1 MKKIV
6 LTLLTLCALAI
17 GTKAY
22 AASCMTACDVNLRK
36 EPKDDARIVYTAKE
50 GERFEIVERS
60 DEWLCVRIGEDEL
73 AYVRTFLVMTE
84 DDRSAKHVRAEREE
98 TPETEAEDVRI
109 VDESDPS
116 EEDAEQAYTEEKKDE
131 TVSEEPRDGEL
142 RFTSENGEEV
152 GVGAVF
158 PIDTY
163 ADNGVDYSVLGGQVE
178 YDYYS
183 RSLDDY
189 VRDQMTSGRV
199 TRYSQAVGDWV
210 ALDYNDEE
218 DRAYVRYY
226 MDPKNF
232 IEDPVRRMMFM
243 KLDYADVDVSLLNR
257 MLQNKGVLDGKG
269 SVFKKAAREAN
280 IHPVYL
286 VAHALLE
293 TGNGRSKLATG
304 KLTADGKPTYNM
316 FGIGASDDNPLFKG
330 AARAYREGWFSVDSA
345 ITGGANFVSAAYI
358 NHPRYRQNTLYS
370 MRYRMNGPDLWHQYA
385 TDARWAHS
393 QSQTIY
399 NYMRGI
405 PSSELR
411 YRVPVFMEAQ

>member
-1 MKKIV
+1 MKKTV
-6 LTLLTLCALAI
+6 LTLLTLGALLIGNRGYAI
-17 GTKAY
+17 
-22 AASCMTACDVNLRK
+22 SCQAACDVNLRK
-36 EPKDDARIVYTAKE
+36 EPRDDARIVYIAKE
-50 GERFEIVERS
+50 GEALEIVEREG
-60 DEWLCVRIGEDEL
+60 EWLCVHIGGGEI
-73 AYVRTFLVMTE
+73 AYVRDALVMTE
-84 DDRSAKHVRAEREE
+84 EDYTAKEKRLEE
-98 TPETEAEDVRI
+98 ENKETEDVLI

-116 EEDAEQAYTEEKKDE
+116 EEKIVIPERNADE
-131 TVSEEPRDGEL
+131 SALEEPQDGEL
-142 RFTSENGEEV
+142 RFSSENGEEL

-158 PIDTY
+158 PIDVY
-163 ADNGVDYSVLGGQVE
+163 EENGVDYGAIGGHVE

-183 RSLDDY
+183 RTLDDY
-189 VRDQMTSGRV
+189 VRDQMVGGRV
-199 TRYSQAVGDWV
+199 TRYSSLVGDWV
-210 ALDYNDEE
+210 ALDYNNEE

-243 KLDYADVDVSLLNR
+243 KLDYADVDVAVLNR

-269 SVFKKAAREAN
+269 SVFKEAARDAN

-286 VAHALLE
+286 IAHALLE
-293 TGNGRSKLATG
+293 TGNGSSKLATG

-358 NHPRYRQNTLYS
+358 NNPKYRQNTLYS
-370 MRYRMNGPDLWHQYA
+370 MRYRLSGPDLWHQYA

-405 PSSELR
+405 PSSELN
-411 YRVPVFMEAQ
+411 YRVPVFMEDK

>member
-1 MKKIV
+1 MKKTM
-6 LTLLTLCALAI
+6 LTLLTLGALLIGSRGYAI
-17 GTKAY
+17 
-22 AASCMTACDVNLRK
+22 SCQAACDVNLRK
-36 EPKDDARIVYTAKE
+36 EPRDDARIVYTARE
-50 GERFEIVERS
+50 GATLEIVERKG
-60 DEWLCVRIGEDEL
+60 EWLCVHIGGGEI
-73 AYVRTFLVMTE
+73 AYVRDALVMTE
-84 DDRSAKHVRAEREE
+84 EDCAAKDAHHEE
-98 TPETEAEDVRI
+98 EKETEDVLI

-116 EEDAEQAYTEEKKDE
+116 EEGAIIPEE
-131 TVSEEPRDGEL
+131 SALEEPQDGEL
-142 RFTSENGEEV
+142 RFTSENGEEL

-158 PIDTY
+158 PIDMY
-163 ADNGVDYSVLGGQVE
+163 EENGVDYGALGGQVE

-183 RSLDDY
+183 RTLDDY
-189 VRDQMTSGRV
+189 VRDQMVGGRV
-199 TRYSQAVGDWV
+199 TRYSSLVGDWV
-210 ALDYNDEE
+210 ALDYNNEE

-243 KLDYADVDVSLLNR
+243 KLDYADVDVAVLNR

-269 SVFKKAAREAN
+269 SVFKEAARDAN

-286 VAHALLE
+286 IAHALLE
-293 TGNGRSKLATG
+293 TGNGSSKLATG

-358 NHPRYRQNTLYS
+358 NNPKYRQNTLYS
-370 MRYRMNGPDLWHQYA
+370 MRFRLSGPDLWHQYA

-405 PSSELR
+405 PSSELN
-411 YRVPVFMEAQ
+411 YRVPVFMEER

>member
-1 MKKIV
+1 MKKTV
-6 LTLLTLCALAI
+6 LTLLTLSALLIGNRGYAI
-17 GTKAY
+17 
-22 AASCMTACDVNLRK
+22 SCQATCDVNLRK
-36 EPKDDARIVYTAKE
+36 EPKDDARIVYIAKE
-50 GERFEIVERS
+50 GETLEILEREG
-60 DEWLCVRIGEDEL
+60 EWLCVRIDGGEI
-73 AYVRTFLVMTE
+73 AYVRDALVMTE
-84 DDRSAKHVRAEREE
+84 EDYAAKDVRLEL
-98 TPETEAEDVRI
+98 ETETEERDPEEVRI

-116 EEDAEQAYTEEKKDE
+116 GENTTIPEENKDE
-131 TVSEEPRDGEL
+131 SALEEPRDGEL
-142 RFTSENGEEV
+142 RFTSENGEEL

-158 PIDTY
+158 PIDSY
-163 ADNGVDYSVLGGQVE
+163 AENGVDYSALGGQVE

-183 RSLDDY
+183 RTLDDY
-189 VRDQMTSGRV
+189 VRDQMVGGRV

-210 ALDYNDEE
+210 ALDYNNEE

-243 KLDYADVDVSLLNR
+243 KLDYADVDVAVLNR

-269 SVFKKAAREAN
+269 SVFKNAARDAN

-286 VAHALLE
+286 IAHALLE
-293 TGNGRSKLATG
+293 TGNGSSKLATG

-358 NHPRYRQNTLYS
+358 NNPKYRQNTLYS
-370 MRYRMNGPDLWHQYA
+370 MRFRLSGPDLWHQYA

-393 QSQTIY
+393 QSQTMY

-405 PSSELR
+405 PSSEIN
-411 YRVPVFMEAQ
+411 YRVPVFMEEK

>member
-1 MKKIV
+1 MKKTV
-6 LTLLTLCALAI
+6 LTLLTLGALLIGNRGYAI
-17 GTKAY
+17 
-22 AASCMTACDVNLRK
+22 SCQAACDVNLRK
-36 EPKDDARIVYTAKE
+36 EPRDDARIVYIAKE
-50 GERFEIVERS
+50 GEALEIVEREG
-60 DEWLCVRIGEDEL
+60 EWLCVHIGGGEI
-73 AYVRTFLVMTE
+73 AYVRDALVMTE
-84 DDRSAKHVRAEREE
+84 EDYAAKENRLEE
-98 TPETEAEDVRI
+98 EKKETEDVLI
-109 VDESDPS
+109 IDESDPS
-116 EEDAEQAYTEEKKDE
+116 EETAIASEENKDE
-131 TVSEEPRDGEL
+131 PALEEPRDGEL
-142 RFTSENGEEV
+142 RFTSENGAEV

-158 PIDTY
+158 PIDSY
-163 ADNGVDYSVLGGQVE
+163 GDNGVDYSVLGNHVE

-183 RSLDDY
+183 RTLDDY

-199 TRYSQAVGDWV
+199 TRYSQLVGDWV
-210 ALDYNDEE
+210 ALDYNNEE

-226 MDPKNF
+226 MNPKNF

-243 KLDYADVDVSLLNR
+243 KLDYADVDVAVLNR

-269 SVFKKAAREAN
+269 SVFKEAARDAN

-286 VAHALLE
+286 IAHALLE
-293 TGNGRSKLATG
+293 TGNGSSKLATG

-316 FGIGASDDNPLFKG
+316 FGIGATDDNPLFKG

-358 NHPRYRQNTLYS
+358 NNPRYRQNTLYS
-370 MRYRMNGPDLWHQYA
+370 MRYRLSGPDLWHQYA

-405 PSSELR
+405 PSSELN
-411 YRVPVFMEAQ
+411 YRVPVFMEDK

>member
-1 MKKIV
+1 MKKTV
-6 LTLLTLCALAI
+6 LTLLALGTLLIGSRGYAI
-17 GTKAY
+17 
-22 AASCMTACDVNLRK
+22 SCQTACDVNLRK
-36 EPKDDARIVYTAKE
+36 EPKDDARIVYIAKE
-50 GERFEIVERS
+50 GETLEIVEREG
-60 DEWLCVRIGEDEL
+60 EWLCVHIGGGEI
-73 AYVRTFLVMTE
+73 AYVRDALVLTE
-84 DDRSAKHVRAEREE
+84 EDYATKEVRLEGHK
-98 TPETEAEDVRI
+98 EAEERASEDLLI
-109 VDESDPS
+109 VDESEASDENAIIP
-116 EEDAEQAYTEEKKDE
+116 EEQGDE
-131 TVSEEPRDGEL
+131 SALEEPQDGEL
-142 RFTSENGEEV
+142 RFTSENGEEL

-158 PIDTY
+158 PIDSY
-163 ADNGVDYSVLGGQVE
+163 ADNGVDYSALGGHVE

-183 RSLDDY
+183 RTLDDY
-189 VRDQMTSGRV
+189 VRDQMVGGRV

-210 ALDYNDEE
+210 ALDYDNEE

-243 KLDYADVDVSLLNR
+243 KLDYADVDVAVLNR
-257 MLQNKGVLDGKG
+257 MLQNKGVLEGKG
-269 SVFKKAAREAN
+269 SVFKNAARDAN

-286 VAHALLE
+286 IAHALLE
-293 TGNGRSKLATG
+293 TGNGSSKLATG
-304 KLTADGKPTYNM
+304 KLTADGRPTYNM

-358 NHPRYRQNTLYS
+358 NNPKYRQNTLYS
-370 MRYRMNGPDLWHQYA
+370 MRFRLSGPDLWHQYA

-405 PSSELR
+405 PSSKLN
-411 YRVPVFMEAQ
+411 YRVPIFMEEK